1 MDGAVVERTKSI
13 PAEPPRPPRVATS
26 PCVLRCIDENPAA
39 AAAMGVPYTMNLRAF
54 VKTKARSY
62 GVDQVTPGAR
72 EAVLEFPDSGKNAHG
87 VVPGIPHGWNLNR
100 VDAELQNQETAMV
113 AAEAAHA
120 KLLVRFRISERDLD
134 RSRAA
139 RDALKATRASIADP
153 DKTHAGRSARILGF
167 GQTPN
172 FEGVVYGDWPH
183 PIHGRISDGRVP
195 AAVGRFKRARDD
207 AQACADHAA
216 AAVVVGKG
224 VFAAASAT
232 LAAATTDFDNARG
245 RAIFNED
252 RSRLRFVPVAE
263 HGYGAAVQGVGTKP

>member
-1 MDGAVVERTKSI
+1 MDGAVVERTKST
-13 PAEPPRPPRVATS
+13 ADEPPRPPRTATS

-62 GVDQVTPGAR
+62 GVDQVTLGAR
-72 EAVLEFPDSGKNAHG
+72 EAVLEFPDSKTNA
-87 VVPGIPHGWNLNR
+87 VLWNLDR
-100 VDAELQNQETAMV
+100 VDAELQNQEVAMV

-120 KLLVRFRISERDLD
+120 KLLIRLRISERDLD

-139 RDALKATRASIADP
+139 RDALKGDRASLADP

-183 PIHGRISDGRVP
+183 PIRGRISDGRVP

-216 AAVVVGKG
+216 AAVAVGKG

-232 LAAATTDFDNARG
+232 LVAAITDFDNARG

-263 HGYGAAVQGVGTKP
+263 HGYGMAVQGVGTKP